1 MPMATFWVPVS
12 SGLAPTDCSVLIAPK
27 SGITQIPSMSSE
39 TKGHSAVPS
48 EADTAALSI
57 PLRIEQHRKFSR
69 AESRATADHLTP
81 RRIGPWRAEREK
93 GRESRHQAV
102 VDGEKMEVN
111 RREVPL
117 YGQVEANV
125 RLQASVPEDA
135 EFYIVV
141 QGSRLVHVTT
151 AKRRD
156 DGLTLCF
163 TVPGH
168 DLVEAVSVTSYFYA
182 EDQLKPCEGKASL
195 AYLRDVAQEAAEYL
209 SAHRDLLSPQSYLEV
224 LKRFPTWVETADEEL
239 PDGGSECDDEDERL
253 RESGGDK
260 GGLRQL
266 DEKITQALANMDYPQ
281 QWKNTDSQPREAAE
295 PQPKETLL
303 HLAVRLGLV
312 HLSRFLIH
320 QPRGQRALTSPNQD
334 GDTPLQLAQRDGQH
348 AMFRALAAPPGPAV
362 GPAPGVCSVW
372 SDSSCMLRFC
382 PATNSLTLTVRQAPS
397 SGLQDGIM
405 FLRDR
410 LADHSILKLINTLRA
425 ETEVDKRSKDEGL
438 SNDEGTRGAP
448 SGRARA
454 GGQLNGHPMKTSGVQ
469 SQHAPDSL
477 LSIIDSNNQTIARQT
492 QDDEV
497 DLKCSISGVTRDSS
511 GTDSG
516 LWDTVDAQD
525 LLPATDT
532 PPPYSENYYPNSV
545 PCSLPL
551 SPPDQALAR
560 LNRPICF
567 EPTNERDS
575 PPMDTCDLS
584 PSLVALEVDSEEDS
598 TETKSP
604 LSPLSSDVEKSE
616 DKREAAFHPL
626 PDLTCIRSQSAS
638 SAFEPTT
645 KDLVDQGIRL
655 RSYSYSSPKITLRP
669 VRFSRENHTPDIS
682 PDAVLHSVSHSRS
695 LLQALSLS
703 KSLEIR
709 FRKRAQS
716 ADDEGSMELAESL
729 QHLTLS
735 EFLKEIE
742 EEELDKYNIPTKT
755 ESEKYKVI
763 RTFSFLK
770 SRMSSTRNK
779 TKGKGKD
786 RDAKDRQLNGHRFST
801 GACLGPTVC
810 VVCDKPASGKDL
822 LHCPSCTAIIHKGC
836 KDSVPPCLKDKYAV
850 SMVKNRT
857 ASLPQNFTVRDSPPQ
872 CITPISIS
880 LPVNTPK
887 EKKDTVT
894 QSSSLSDSRL
904 SESSETES
912 DALRVSSHSEELL
925 PTPTS
930 STSTD
935 SYFGEDCVD
944 AYIQSDIS
952 ADAVDYEAE
961 SWSLTVEHKF
971 CKKQEKRAVKRQ
983 DVIYELMQ
991 TELHHLQTLHIMAE
1005 VFRRGMKEEV
1015 QLDTEAVKRVF
1026 PCLDQLLLFHHAFFA
1041 AMKERRHSSAQPQGH
1056 RNYLIQRIG
1065 DVLLHQFSEE
1075 NGEKMKQV
1083 YGEFCSRHN
1092 EAVSFFKELQQ
1103 HNKRFQN
1110 FIKQQ
1115 GNNSLVRRREIP
1127 ECILLV
1133 TQRITKYPVLLER
1146 ILQYTQEETEEH
1158 VDLSK
1163 ALTQIREVIA
1173 AVDLRVSEYE
1183 RHQRL
1188 QEVWNR
1194 MENRSSAKLKNGH
1207 TFRKQDMMG
1216 RGQTLKHQGLL
1227 LWKTATGRLKDIL
1240 ALLLTDTLIFLQEKD
1255 QKYTFATVDQKPP
1268 VIALQK
1274 LIVREVANEERGMFL
1289 ISASAAGPEM
1299 YEVHTSSKEERNTWM
1314 RLIREAVE
1322 SCPEE
1327 EEEDTSESEEEKRA
1341 AEARVQKIHKLQ
1353 ESLMSQDQLICSGL
1367 EEKLQ
1372 IYTELYALNGKTGPL
1387 VVEPRLLVHLHSEE
1401 PPQATVLLAA
1411 ALQEAENLKAVL
1423 ASKVRSPSSQRPDSD
1438 TDSVFPI
1445 SPAPLTE
1452 VTSSESSEP
1461 SPETPEAREGSW
1473 TEAIVFQ
1480 SPALSQKNYSDDIDL
1495 KVAQSVQSLTQLLY
1509 SLQAAVTIQDSCYEV
1524 QRLLLRES
1532 GRPSPRAQRPHL
1544 PSVRSNTLQE
1554 QEKQRNLE
1562 KQKEE
1567 VAATQRLQDRL
1578 RQEKERWEKEC
1589 QARESQQ
1596 GEQESRLEERERQ
1609 CHLEA
1614 ERLRREREEL
1624 DEQLEEYQQSL
1635 ERLREGQRSV
1645 ERERERL
1652 ENQQKLLQTW
1662 RHGRQRSLPTVIPHM
1677 VIPLD
1682 GQQDPT
1688 ASQSRDHAGNGSMF
1702 VNEAAFAS
1710 SSISINNRHVHHKR
1724 NDPSAHNCL
1733 NSLLARSN
1741 SRQPPS
1747 AKAPHNPHPDSIGWG
1762 TGYLYRPA
1770 ATGRL
1775 GLQHTPADH
1784 NDHTYIAETWSS
1796 TASRAD
1802 PYPELPHSS
1811 DPQLDLSALVS
1822 LETDSSGEEG
1832 REETI
1837 VYL

>member
-1 MPMATFWVPVS
+1 
-12 SGLAPTDCSVLIAPK
+12 
-27 SGITQIPSMSSE
+27 
-39 TKGHSAVPS
+39 
-48 EADTAALSI
+48 
-57 PLRIEQHRKFSR
+57 
-69 AESRATADHLTP
+69 
-81 RRIGPWRAEREK
+81 
-93 GRESRHQAV
+93 
-102 VDGEKMEVN
+102 MELD

-117 YGQVEANV
+117 YGLVEARV
-125 RLQASVPEDA
+125 RLQANAPEDA
-135 EFYIVV
+135 EFYVVV
-141 QGSRLVHVTT
+141 QGSRLTHVTA
-151 AKRRD
+151 AKRGD

-168 DLVEAVSVTSYFYA
+168 AIVEAVSVTSYFYT
-182 EDQLKPCEGKASL
+182 EDQVKPCEGEASL
-195 AYLRDVAQEAAEYL
+195 EYLRDVAQEVAEYL
-209 SAHRDLLSPQSYLEV
+209 SANRDQLSPQSYLEV
-224 LKRFPTWVETADEEL
+224 LERFSTWAEAADEDCNE
-239 PDGGSECDDEDERL
+239 EDVRL
-253 RESGGDK
+253 RQSSGDEA
-260 GGLRQL
+260 GLRQL
-266 DEKITQALANMDYPQ
+266 DEKIAQAMANMDYPQ
-281 QWKNTDSQPREAAE
+281 QWKNTEGQPREASDL
-295 PQPKETLL
+295 QPKETLL

-320 QPRGQRALTSPNQD
+320 QPRGQRALTLPNQE

-348 AMFRALAAPPGPAV
+348 AMFRTLAAPAV
-362 GPAPGVCSVW
+362 GPVPGVRCVW

-382 PATNSLTLTVRQAPS
+382 PWMDSLTLTMWQTPGS
-397 SGLQDGIM
+397 CPEDGIVI
-405 FLRDR
+405 LRDR
-410 LADHSILKLINTLRA
+410 LGDHSILKLINVLKA
-425 ETEVDKRSKDEGL
+425 NSETDKRGEDEFV
-438 SNDEGTRGAP
+438 P
-448 SGRARA
+448 SGEGISKELQVEDQALVDNVFEE
-454 GGQLNGHPMKTSGVQ
+454 QLVLSLDDDDDGEEYPSLLSVNGHPMQSSGVQ
-469 SQHAPDSL
+469 SQFTQSATDPL
-477 LSIIDSNNQTIARQT
+477 LSMTNSSDQTITQQT
-492 QDDEV
+492 QGEDTD
-497 DLKCSISGVTRDSS
+497 IQYHIGGVTRDST

-516 LWDTVDAQD
+516 LWDTVDPED
-525 LLPATDT
+525 LLPTTDT
-532 PPPYSENYYPNSV
+532 PPEDFYLPSEPS
-545 PCSLPL
+545 STPL
-551 SPPDQALAR
+551 SPADQALAR
-560 LNRPICF
+560 LNLSTSS
-567 EPTNERDS
+567 ELTNQRED

-584 PSLVALEVDSEEDS
+584 PSLVALELDSEEDS
-598 TETKSP
+598 TEPRSR
-604 LSPLSSDVEKSE
+604 LSPLLSDVEKSD
-616 DKREAAFHPL
+616 DKRETCHPS
-626 PDLTCIRSQSAS
+626 PDLTCTRSQSAS
-638 SAFEPTT
+638 SACEPTT
-645 KDLVDQGIRL
+645 KELGDQGIRL
-655 RSYSYSSPKITLRP
+655 RSYSYSSPKISLRP
-669 VRFSRENHTPDIS
+669 ARFARDNSTSDINPEQRTS
-682 PDAVLHSVSHSRS
+682 SISEQSHEKR
-695 LLQALSLS
+695 
-703 KSLEIR
+703 EIR

-742 EEELDKYNIPTKT
+742 EEELDKYNIPTKV

-786 RDAKDRQLNGHRFST
+786 RELNGHRFNT
-801 GACLGPTVC
+801 GACLGPTMC
-810 VVCDKPASGKDL
+810 VICEKPASGKDL
-822 LHCPSCTAIIHKGC
+822 LHCSSCTTIVHKGC
-836 KDSVPPCLKDKYAV
+836 KESVPPCLKKLQDKYLV
-850 SMVKNRT
+850 TMVKNRT

-872 CITPISIS
+872 CVIPVSTS
-880 LPVNTPK
+880 LPVMTNK
-887 EKKDTVT
+887 EKKDTAP
-894 QSSSLSDSRL
+894 QSSPLSGIFPISDSRL
-904 SESSETES
+904 SEGSETES
-912 DALRVSSHSEELL
+912 DPSRVTSRSEELL
-925 PTPTS
+925 PTPVS

-935 SYFGEDCVD
+935 SSIAEDCVD
-944 AYIQSDIS
+944 AYIHSDMS

-971 CKKQEKRAVKRQ
+971 CKKQDKRAVKRQ

-1005 VFRRGMKEEV
+1005 VFRRGMREEV
-1015 QLDTEAVKRVF
+1015 QLDTEAVERVF

-1041 AMKERRHSSAQPQGH
+1041 AMKERRHSSARPQGH

-1065 DVLLHQFSEE
+1065 DVLLQQFSDE
-1075 NGEKMKQV
+1075 NSDKMKQV
-1083 YGEFCSRHN
+1083 YGEFCSHHN

-1115 GNNSLVRRREIP
+1115 GNNLLVKRREIP

-1163 ALTQIREVIA
+1163 ALAQIREVIA
-1173 AVDLRVSEYE
+1173 AVDLSVSEYE

-1216 RGQTLKHQGLL
+1216 PGQTLKHQGVL
-1227 LWKTATGRLKDIL
+1227 LWKTATGRLKDVL

-1327 EEEDTSESEEEKRA
+1327 EEEYTSESEEEKRA
-1341 AEARVQKIHKLQ
+1341 AEARIQKIHKFQ
-1353 ESLMSQDQLICSGL
+1353 EILTSRDQQICSSL
-1367 EEKLQ
+1367 EDKLQ
-1372 IYTELYALNGKTGPL
+1372 VYAELSALSGRTDASL
-1387 VVEPRLLVHLHSEE
+1387 VEPQLLVQPLSEE
-1401 PPQATVLLAA
+1401 PPQASVLLAA
-1411 ALQEAENLKAVL
+1411 ALQEAENLKATL
-1423 ASKVRSPSSQRPDSD
+1423 TSKACFPSSPSPDSD
-1438 TDSVFPI
+1438 TDSVFPP
-1445 SPAPLTE
+1445 SPAALVQPP
-1452 VTSSESSEP
+1452 SDSEA
-1461 SPETPEAREGSW
+1461 SPESPEASEGSW
-1473 TEAIVFQ
+1473 TEALVLQ
-1480 SPALSQKNYSDDIDL
+1480 SSTPVQKTDTSDIDS

-1509 SLQAAVTIQDSCYEV
+1509 SLQATVTIQDSCFEV
-1524 QRLLLRES
+1524 QKLLLQET

-1544 PSVRSNTLQE
+1544 SSIRGNTLQE

-1562 KQKEE
+1562 KRKEE
-1567 VAATQRLQDRL
+1567 VVAAQRLQDRL
-1578 RQEKERWEKEC
+1578 RQEKERWQREC

-1635 ERLREGQRSV
+1635 ERLREGQRNV

-1652 ENQQKLLQTW
+1652 EHQQKLLQTW
-1662 RHGRQRSLPTVIPHM
+1662 KHSQQRSLPAVLPHM

-1682 GQQDPT
+1682 GQQDP
-1688 ASQSRDHAGNGSMF
+1688 SDHAGNGSVF
-1702 VNEAAFAS
+1702 VNEAAFAGTS
-1710 SSISINNRHVHHKR
+1710 VNNRHVHHKR

-1733 NSLLARSN
+1733 NTLLARSN
-1741 SRQPPS
+1741 SRQSPR
-1747 AKAPHNPHPDSIGWG
+1747 AKTPHNPQSDSQGWVMG
-1762 TGYLYRPA
+1762 TGYLYSPA
-1770 ATGRL
+1770 GRL
-1775 GLQHTPADH
+1775 GLQHTPSDH
-1784 NDHTYIAETWSS
+1784 NSHSYLGETWSS
-1796 TASRAD
+1796 TASGAD
-1802 PYPELPHSS
+1802 PYPALPRPT
-1811 DPQLDLSALVS
+1811 DPQLDLTALVS
-1822 LETDSSGEEG
+1822 VETDSGGEEG
-1832 REETI
+1832 SEETI

>member
-1 MPMATFWVPVS
+1 
-12 SGLAPTDCSVLIAPK
+12 
-27 SGITQIPSMSSE
+27 
-39 TKGHSAVPS
+39 
-48 EADTAALSI
+48 
-57 PLRIEQHRKFSR
+57 
-69 AESRATADHLTP
+69 
-81 RRIGPWRAEREK
+81 
-93 GRESRHQAV
+93 
-102 VDGEKMEVN
+102 MEVN

-117 YGQVEANV
+117 YGQVEASLK
-125 RLQASVPEDA
+125 LQASAPEAA
-135 EFYIVV
+135 EFYVVV
-141 QGSRLVHVTT
+141 QGSRLTHVTT

-156 DGLTLCF
+156 DGLALGF

-168 DLVEAVSVTSYFYA
+168 DLVEVVSVTSYFHA
-182 EDQLKPCEGKASL
+182 EDQVKPCEGEASL
-195 AYLRDVAQEAAEYL
+195 EYLRDVAQEAAEYL
-209 SAHRDLLSPQSYLEV
+209 SAHKDQLDPQSYLEV
-224 LKRFPTWVETADEEL
+224 LKRFPAWVEAAGRLDCDEE
-239 PDGGSECDDEDERL
+239 DVRL
-253 RESGGDK
+253 GESKGDVAA
-260 GGLRQL
+260 LRQL
-266 DEKITQALANMDYPQ
+266 DEKITQAMANMDYPQ
-281 QWKNTDSQPREAAE
+281 QWKNTDSQPWEAAE
-295 PQPKETLL
+295 LQPKETLL

-320 QPRGQRALTSPNQD
+320 QPRGQRALTSPNQE

-348 AMFRALAAPPGPAV
+348 AMFRALAAPPGPVV

-382 PATNSLTLTVRQAPS
+382 PGTNSLTLTVQQTPGS
-397 SGLQDGIM
+397 CPQDGVKV
-405 FLRDR
+405 LRDR
-410 LADHSILKLINTLRA
+410 LADHGILKLINMLRA
-425 ETEVDKRSKDEGL
+425 DTEVDKRSRDEVS
-438 SNDEGTRGAP
+438 SNDEGV
-448 SGRARA
+448 SKELRAEEHVLVDNVFEE
-454 GGQLNGHPMKTSGVQ
+454 QLVLSLDDDDDEEEYSSSLSVNGDPLKSTWVESRFT
-469 SQHAPDSL
+469 QHDRL
-477 LSIIDSNNQTIARQT
+477 LSMIDSNNQTIHQT
-492 QDDEV
+492 QAGDV
-497 DLKCSISGVTRDSS
+497 DPKYSLSGVTRDST
-511 GTDSG
+511 GTDNG
-516 LWDTVDAQD
+516 LWDTVDSQD
-525 LLPATDT
+525 LLLATDT
-532 PPPYSENYYPNSV
+532 PPPYSETFY
-545 PCSLPL
+545 PCSPLL
-551 SPPDQALAR
+551 SPAHQALAR

-598 TETKSP
+598 TEPKSP

-616 DKREAAFHPL
+616 DKREAFRPS
-626 PDLTCIRSQSAS
+626 PDLTCTRSQSAS
-638 SAFEPTT
+638 SACEPTT
-645 KDLVDQGIRL
+645 KELGDQGIRL
-655 RSYSYSSPKITLRP
+655 RSYSYSSPKISLRP
-669 VRFSRENHTPDIS
+669 ARFARDNHTSDITPEQRAS
-682 PDAVLHSVSHSRS
+682 SILEQSHEKR
-695 LLQALSLS
+695 
-703 KSLEIR
+703 EVR

-742 EEELDKYNIPTKT
+742 EEELDKYNIPTKA

-786 RDAKDRQLNGHRFST
+786 REAKDKQLNGHRFAT
-801 GACLGPTVC
+801 GSCLGPNVC

-822 LHCPSCTAIIHKGC
+822 LHCPSCTAIVHKGC
-836 KDSVPPCLKDKYAV
+836 KESVPPCLKKLQDKYAV
-850 SMVKNRT
+850 ITVKNRT

-872 CITPISIS
+872 CGAHISTS
-880 LPVNTPK
+880 LPVMTPK

-894 QSSSLSDSRL
+894 QSCSPSGNFPNSDSRL
-904 SESSETES
+904 SESCSETES
-912 DALRVSSHSEELL
+912 DVVKVTSHSEELL

-961 SWSLTVEHKF
+961 SWSLAVEHKF
-971 CKKQEKRAVKRQ
+971 CKRQDKRAVKRQ

-1005 VFRRGMKEEV
+1005 VFRRGMREEV

-1065 DVLLHQFSEE
+1065 DVLLQQFSDE
-1075 NGEKMKQV
+1075 NGENMKQV

-1103 HNKRFQN
+1103 HNKRFQT

-1158 VDLSK
+1158 ADLSK
-1163 ALTQIREVIA
+1163 ALAQIRELIA

-1216 RGQTLKHQGLL
+1216 PGQTLKHQGLL
-1227 LWKTATGRLKDIL
+1227 LWKTATGRLKDVL
-1240 ALLLTDTLIFLQEKD
+1240 ALLLTDALIFLQEKD
-1255 QKYTFATVDQKPP
+1255 QKYTFAAVDQKPP

-1327 EEEDTSESEEEKRA
+1327 EEEYTSESEEEKRA
-1341 AEARVQKIHKLQ
+1341 AEARIQKIHKLQ
-1353 ESLMSQDQLICSGL
+1353 ESLMSQDQQICSSL

-1372 IYTELYALNGKTGPL
+1372 IYTELSALNGRTDASAA
-1387 VVEPRLLVHLHSEE
+1387 EARLLVQPHPEE
-1401 PPQATVLLAA
+1401 LPQAAALLAA
-1411 ALQEAENLKAVL
+1411 ALQEAESLKATL
-1423 ASKVRSPSSQRPDSD
+1423 STKARSPSSQSPDSD
-1438 TDSVFPI
+1438 TDSAFPV
-1445 SPAPLTE
+1445 SPATPAELT
-1452 VTSSESSEP
+1452 SDPSEP
-1461 SPETPEAREGSW
+1461 SPENPEASEGSW
-1473 TEAIVFQ
+1473 TKALVFQ
-1480 SPALSQKNYSDDIDL
+1480 SPAHLQKTETDDIDL

-1524 QRLLLRES
+1524 QRLLLRET

-1544 PSVRSNTLQE
+1544 PSIRGNTLQE

-1567 VAATQRLQDRL
+1567 VAAAQRLQDRL
-1578 RQEKERWEKEC
+1578 RQEKERWEREC

-1652 ENQQKLLQTW
+1652 ENQQKLLQPW

-1682 GQQDPT
+1682 GQQDP
-1688 ASQSRDHAGNGSMF
+1688 ASSQSRDHAGNGSMF
-1702 VNEAAFAS
+1702 VNEAAFTSA
-1710 SSISINNRHVHHKR
+1710 SINNRHIHHKR
-1724 NDPSAHNCL
+1724 NDPTTHNCL
-1733 NSLLARSN
+1733 NTLLARSN
-1741 SRQPPS
+1741 SRQPPI
-1747 AKAPHNPHPDSIGWG
+1747 AKPPHNPHSDSQGWVMG
-1762 TGYLYRPA
+1762 TRYLYSPA
-1770 ATGRL
+1770 GGL
-1775 GLQHTPADH
+1775 GLQHAPTDH
-1784 NDHTYIAETWSS
+1784 NSHSYIGDTWSS

-1802 PYPELPHSS
+1802 PYPELPHPT

-1822 LETDSSGEEG
+1822 LETDSGGEES